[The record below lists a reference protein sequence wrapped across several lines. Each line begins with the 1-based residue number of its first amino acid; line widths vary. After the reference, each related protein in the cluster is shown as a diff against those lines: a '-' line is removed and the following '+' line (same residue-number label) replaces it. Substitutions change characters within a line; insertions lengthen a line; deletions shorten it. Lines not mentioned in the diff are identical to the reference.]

1 MKKKILVIGI
11 IIIIFICGLFLVTKT
26 LKKENNNGKG
36 SNDNH
41 AKSYEI
47 IDEKANE
54 DYKTLLKIQSGGDT
68 DVDSPDIEYKEID
81 YNYKIDLNKVVETVP
96 AITYNNN
103 EELKDIVEIIKD
115 KFNIT
120 IDNSWKYSI
129 HYPSSDLSF
138 GYITFLY
145 YIDNIIETNKYIYF
159 TINNGVIEKIAYAY
173 LDKKINE
180 NEVLYRYNYF
190 INHYK
195 QKKGLVQ
202 DYVNQYA
209 IESED
214 TKYIYNY
221 TNNKLHY
228 TFNIIYKEKN
238 SGFTT
243 IDWGTET
250 YIEPKLIENLIKS
263 KKIVV
268 KDASNKEV
276 NTISD
281 QKDITKITELL
292 SRTIPIKN
300 NKNSENNNWNLSLYD
315 ENNELINII
324 NINND
329 GTLGIDNIK
338 NEYLKEQYF
347 NELTKLLKQ

>member
-1 MKKKILVIGI
+1 M
-11 IIIIFICGLFLVTKT
+11 
-26 LKKENNNGKG
+26 
-36 SNDNH
+36 
-41 AKSYEI
+41 
-47 IDEKANE
+47 
-54 DYKTLLKIQSGGDT
+54 
-68 DVDSPDIEYKEID
+68 
-81 YNYKIDLNKVVETVP
+81 
-96 AITYNNN
+96 
-103 EELKDIVEIIKD
+103 
-115 KFNIT
+115 
-120 IDNSWKYSI
+120 
-129 HYPSSDLSF
+129 
-138 GYITFLY
+138 Y

-195 QKKGLVQ
+195 QEKGLVQ

-221 TNNKLHY
+221 TNNKLLY

-268 KDASNKEV
+268 KDDNNKEV

-315 ENNELINII
+315 ENNELINTI

>member
-1 MKKKILVIGI
+1 MKKKILI
-11 IIIIFICGLFLVTKT
+11 IIVVIIIFICGLFLVTKT

-41 AKSYEI
+41 AKSYEV

-138 GYITFLY
+138 GYITFSH
-145 YIDNIIETNKYIYF
+145 YIDNIIATNKYISFY
-159 TINNGVIEKIAYAY
+159 INNGVIDKIAYAY
-173 LDKKINE
+173 LDRSINE

-195 QKKGLVQ
+195 QEKGFVQ
-202 DYVNQYA
+202 DYEEYYTIA
-209 IESED
+209 GEK
-214 TKYIYNY
+214 TLLNY
-221 TNNKLHY
+221 SYVNNKLCY
-228 TFNIIYKEKN
+228 TYNILYQYKGVGAIN
-238 SGFTT
+238 N
-243 IDWGTET
+243 DWGTEL
-250 YIEPKLIENLIKS
+250 YVEPKLIENLIKT

-268 KDASNKEV
+268 KDVNNKEV

-292 SRTIPIKN
+292 SRTIPIEN
-300 NKNSENNNWNLSLYD
+300 NKNIENNNWNLSLYD
-315 ENNELINII
+315 ENNELINTI

>member
-1 MKKKILVIGI
+1 MKKKILI
-11 IIIIFICGLFLVTKT
+11 IIVVIIIFICSLFLVANK
-26 LKKENNNGKG
+26 LKKENNNDNKG
-36 SNDNH
+36 NDNQ
-41 AKSYEI
+41 AKSYEV

-54 DYKTLLKIQSGGDT
+54 DYKILLKFQSGNDT
-68 DVDSPDIEYKEID
+68 DVDKPDIEYKEID

-138 GYITFLY
+138 GYITFSH
-145 YIDNIIETNKYIYF
+145 YIDNIIATNKYISF
-159 TINNGVIEKIAYAY
+159 TINNGVIDKIAYAY
-173 LDKKINE
+173 LDKSINE

-195 QKKGLVQ
+195 QEKGFVQ
-202 DYVNQYA
+202 DYEEYFTIA
-209 IESED
+209 GEI
-214 TKYIYNY
+214 TLLNY
-221 TNNKLHY
+221 SYVDNKLCY
-228 TFNIIYKEKN
+228 TYNILYQYKGTDVIN
-238 SGFTT
+238 N
-243 IDWGTET
+243 DWGTEL
-250 YIEPKLIENLIKS
+250 YVEPKLIENLIKT
-263 KKIVV
+263 KKIIV
-268 KDASNKEV
+268 KDDSNKEV

-292 SRTIPIKN
+292 SRTIPIEN
-300 NKNSENNNWNLSLYD
+300 NKNIENNNWNLSLYD
-315 ENNELINII
+315 ENNELINTI

-347 NELTKLLKQ
+347 NELTKLLEK

>member
-1 MKKKILVIGI
+1 MKKKILFIGI
-11 IIIIFICGLFLVTKT
+11 VIIIFICSLFLAANK
-26 LKKENNNGKG
+26 LKKENNNDNKG
-36 SNDNH
+36 NDNQL
-41 AKSYEI
+41 KSYEV
-47 IDEKANE
+47 IDENANE

-120 IDNSWKYSI
+120 IDNSWKYYI
-129 HYPSSDLSF
+129 HYPSFDLSF
-138 GYITFLY
+138 GYIIFLY

-173 LDKKINE
+173 LDKQINE

-195 QKKGLVQ
+195 QEKGLLQ
-202 DYVNQYA
+202 DYINQYA

-221 TNNKLHY
+221 TDNKLLY

-238 SGFTT
+238 TGFTT

-250 YIEPKLIENLIKS
+250 YIEPELIENLI
-263 KKIVV
+263 
-268 KDASNKEV
+268 
-276 NTISD
+276 
-281 QKDITKITELL
+281 
-292 SRTIPIKN
+292 
-300 NKNSENNNWNLSLYD
+300 
-315 ENNELINII
+315 
-324 NINND
+324 
-329 GTLGIDNIK
+329 
-338 NEYLKEQYF
+338 
-347 NELTKLLKQ
+347 